1 MRNQA
6 NTTPGSNRKA
16 SREAVATRI
25 AKRAAVRGG
34 KAAELPS
41 DVAPVRV
48 VLADSQAIFRVGIG
62 KILAAEPGIVVQGQA
77 ENMSELLAIL
87 SADPADVLIFEAAL
101 SPTPAEAIS
110 EILKRYSNLYVV
122 LLLNTVPVET
132 ETVEFVRR
140 GVQGMVTR
148 SLAPELLIKCLRKV
162 VEGEHWIGRNAVSW
176 VLKAFRAQAAQ
187 LRSADPRQRLSER
200 ELRIIAGVTQ
210 GLRNKDIAGEIGT
223 SEQVIKNY
231 LRKIYEKLGINDR
244 LELAL
249 YTVHKRL
256 LEAFPQGQEG
266 ESRASAMSAGQEA
279 AEEQRSADPDISRFA
294 AP

>member
-1 MRNQA
+1 MA
-6 NTTPGSNRKA
+6 VGSSRKVR
-16 SREAVATRI
+16 REAGAGKAPARATT
-25 AKRAAVRGG
+25 RGG
-34 KAAELPS
+34 RAPEMPA
-41 DVAPVRV
+41 DVVPVRV

-62 KILAAEPGIVVQGQA
+62 KILAADPAIVVQGQA
-77 ENMSELLAIL
+77 ENLGELLTL
-87 SADPADVLIFEAAL
+87 LADNPADVLLFEAAL

-110 EILKRYSNLYVV
+110 EIVKRFPDLYVV
-122 LLLNTVPVET
+122 LLLNAMPVET

-148 SLAPELLIKCLRKV
+148 SVAPELLIKCLRKV
-162 VEGEHWIGRNAVSW
+162 FEGEHWIGRNAVSW

-200 ELRIIAGVTQ
+200 ELLIIAGVTQ
-210 GLRNKDIAGEIGT
+210 GLRNKDIAREIGT

-231 LRKIYEKLGINDR
+231 LRKIYDKLGINDR

-256 LEAFPQGQEG
+256 LEAFPPGPDG
-266 ESRASAMSAGQEA
+266 K
-279 AEEQRSADPDISRFA
+279 AEPV
-294 AP
+294 P